1 MVQKAKSGMQSPEW
15 DVKFPIPMT
24 KEGDWWVARNL
35 AVSSSDEFKFVH
47 NNSWDVNFGGWATS
61 FDSPVS
67 LSQNGPNICPGYNG
81 SIDVYL
87 NVDTATAYY
96 LQAGSTFT
104 H

>member
-1 MVQKAKSGMQSPEW
+1 MQSPEW

-24 KEGDWWVARNL
+24 KEGDWWVARDL
-35 AVSSSDEFKFVH
+35 AVSSGDEFKFVH
-47 NNSWDVNFGGWATS
+47 ENSWDVNFGGWATS

-67 LSQNGPNICPGYNG
+67 LSQNGPNICPRYNG
-81 SIDVYL
+81 SIDVHL